1 MNTLLEKI
9 STVNDLILQGK
20 AMEAYEEF
28 YHQDVVMQE
37 NDLPVVTGK
46 DANRKREEEF
56 FAAIT
61 EFRSAKVI
69 SVAIGENN
77 TTMVEWHMDYTH
89 KDWGIKNYTQ
99 VAVQIW
105 KNGQIINEKFY
116 YGS

>member
-1 MNTLLEKI
+1 MNRLLENI
-9 STVNDLILQGK
+9 SNVNDLILQGK
-20 AMEAYEEF
+20 AMDAFEEF

-46 DANRKREEEF
+46 DANRKREVDF
-56 FAAIT
+56 FNAIT
-61 EFRSAKVI
+61 DFRSAKVI

-89 KDWGIKNYTQ
+89 KDWGVKNYSQ
-99 VAVQIW
+99 VAVQVW